1 MPLSPHA
8 NRTAVAQLSANRY
21 QNAARK
27 PSMSASGLS
36 FSWYRELLVMLVA
49 ITPLQHHEV
58 SNNLQVLNIE
68 THLVASPTD
77 LPI

>member
-1 MPLSPHA
+1 
-8 NRTAVAQLSANRY
+8 
-21 QNAARK
+21 
-27 PSMSASGLS
+27 MSASGLS

-58 SNNLQVLNIE
+58 SNNLHVLNIE